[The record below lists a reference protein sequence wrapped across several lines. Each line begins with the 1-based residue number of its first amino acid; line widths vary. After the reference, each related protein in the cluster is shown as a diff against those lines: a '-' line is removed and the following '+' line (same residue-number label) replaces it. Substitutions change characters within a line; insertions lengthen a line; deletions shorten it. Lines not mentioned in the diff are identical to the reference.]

1 MGKLRKLN
9 EQPLKATVSEV
20 NVGPTIEVYFKVQS
34 SKDPNTYYDVHYDP
48 DGKKT
53 TCECPGFMKKGTQC
67 KHIKRARDLYLGF
80 LKGAN

>member
-9 EQPLKATVSEV
+9 ETLKTVITGTV
-20 NVGPTIEVYFKVQS
+20 VGPTIEVFFRVQS
-34 SKDPNTYYDVHYDP
+34 SKDPNTYYDVHYDL

-53 TCECPGFMKKGTQC
+53 TCECPAFMKKGVQC

-80 LKGAN
+80 MKGAK